1 MGVVQHEQTKR
12 CQMNALRTASSQ
24 RAWWGWVG
32 NTGLIIDIDLEKKY
46 EKKRKKLVVERWMCL
61 V

>member
-1 MGVVQHEQTKR
+1 MK
-12 CQMNALRTASSQ
+12 ALRTASSQ